1 MFPARSRLFVP
12 LVALILTVAAIVGI
26 WLLVQRANSSSEAQL
41 KGSLLTLTVA
51 DLASAPAAAD
61 PVTGG
66 SATASRARIHSDETT
81 LSRGLSSGSQI
92 GSPAGL
98 LATARTEFSA
108 VESLVTDVYAAAVR
122 KGGLAAGGF
131 RVPELQ
137 ARLTARSTA
146 LGGVLVKISQRD
158 AALAD
163 RQRLGARIAAV
174 TAMLL
179 LLAAFAY
186 FYVRSAKGREAVE
199 RLARENAVA
208 RDQAVEA
215 SNAKSMFVA
224 TVSHEL
230 RTPLNGVIGMTELL
244 LDTGLDS
251 QQHEYADI
259 ARSAAEGLLLVIN
272 DILDFSKM
280 EAGKVELDAGNFSLR
295 ETIGEAC
302 AMLLVVART
311 KGIELAVEIDA
322 GVPAWLY
329 GDAARV
335 RQVVINLV
343 SNAIKFT
350 DEGQVTVHVNASPL
364 AGATR
369 VRVEVTDTGI
379 GIDSDTLARLF
390 QPFTQADNSTTRKY
404 GGTGLGLTISTQLI
418 ETMGGTIG
426 ASSEPEKGSTFWF
439 ELSLPAADDNE
450 SKPDLRAPDLA
461 GQIATADQGDPT
473 PAAVLVAEDNPINQL
488 LAVRML
494 EKLGYDVDVA
504 GDGREALAALEQT
517 TYAAVLMDCQ
527 MPELDGYDATREI
540 RRRERDSDRHVPI
553 IAMTAHSM
561 PGDREKCLA
570 AGMDDYISK
579 PIRASAL
586 RETLERSL
594 PAAPGTPAA
603 ETAAAGGRPQ
613 AQPSGG
619 ESADLAT
626 LA

>member
-1 MFPARSRLFVP
+1 
-12 LVALILTVAAIVGI
+12 
-26 WLLVQRANSSSEAQL
+26 
-41 KGSLLTLTVA
+41 
-51 DLASAPAAAD
+51 
-61 PVTGG
+61 
-66 SATASRARIHSDETT
+66 
-81 LSRGLSSGSQI
+81 
-92 GSPAGL
+92 
-98 LATARTEFSA
+98 
-108 VESLVTDVYAAAVR
+108 
-122 KGGLAAGGF
+122 
-131 RVPELQ
+131 
-137 ARLTARSTA
+137 
-146 LGGVLVKISQRD
+146 
-158 AALAD
+158 
-163 RQRLGARIAAV
+163 
-174 TAMLL
+174 
-179 LLAAFAY
+179 
-186 FYVRSAKGREAVE
+186 
-199 RLARENAVA
+199 
-208 RDQAVEA
+208 
-215 SNAKSMFVA
+215 
-224 TVSHEL
+224 
-230 RTPLNGVIGMTELL
+230 
-244 LDTGLDS
+244 
-251 QQHEYADI
+251 
-259 ARSAAEGLLLVIN
+259 
-272 DILDFSKM
+272 M

-311 KGIELAVEIDA
+311 KGVDLTVEIDA
-322 GVPAWLY
+322 GVPAWLH

-350 DEGQVTVHVNASPL
+350 DEGQVTVHVKASPL
-364 AGATR
+364 GGATR

-461 GQIATADQGDPT
+461 GQIATAHQGDPT

-494 EKLGYDVDVA
+494 EKLGYNADVA

-586 RETLERSL
+586 RETLERNL
-594 PAAPGTPAA
+594 PSSPGTPAS
-603 ETAAAGGRPQ
+603 ETAPADGRPQ
-613 AQPSGG
+613 AQPSDG